1 MANVI
6 SNQVLLDGP
15 RNVIIKQTGILDTA
29 DVANSVLIDP
39 AVLMPTDLVNGVKA
53 ATFNVMNVRFSIED
67 GLEVRLFWD
76 ATTPDLIEVLTGRG
90 KLDFRHFGG
99 ARNPMSAGVTGK
111 ILYATQGWT
120 ASSVLSFTF
129 EIELIKVEART
140 QFSTGATVNGGTL
153 QQDAVDIAA
162 TIPRP

>member
-15 RNVIIKQTGILDTA
+15 RNVVIKQTGILDTA

-39 AVLMPTDLVNGVKA
+39 AALMPIDVANGVKA

-90 KLDFRHFGG
+90 KLDFKSFGG

-111 ILYATQGWT
+111 ILYATQGWSVG
-120 ASSVLSFTF
+120 AVLSFTF
-129 EIELIKVEART
+129 EIELMKVEART
-140 QFSTGATVNGGTL
+140 QFATGATVNGGTL
-153 QQDAVDIAA
+153 QQDTVDISA